1 MGSARVKQDKM
12 EKMLG
17 LFSAGMLLVLSAGF
31 STTYATPEHEM
42 RNNEKEEPNC
52 FLCQI
57 VVVSVEMAIIS
68 NNVTMDHIVESVGY
82 VCDTLGE
89 EDSSIVASCHAMVEE
104 YLEIIIDMIVVQLM
118 QPFEVCSTLNICP

>member
-1 MGSARVKQDKM
+1 MDAR
-12 EKMLG
+12 MLG
-17 LFSAGMLLVLSAGF
+17 LFSAGMLLVLAAGF
-31 STTYATPEHEM
+31 STTYAASQEM
-42 RNNEKEEPNC
+42 RNIEKEEPNC

-104 YLEIIIDMIVVQLM
+104 YLEIIIDMTVVQLM
-118 QPFEVCSTLNICP
+118 QPFEVCSTLNIWPGSKSS

>member
-1 MGSARVKQDKM
+1 MQLKDNESRKENIIIWLILQQ
-12 EKMLG
+12 
-17 LFSAGMLLVLSAGF
+17 
-31 STTYATPEHEM
+31 EM

>member
-1 MGSARVKQDKM
+1 MGSAGVKQDKM
-12 EKMLG
+12 DAKMLG
-17 LFSAGMLLVLSAGF
+17 LFSAGMLLVLAAGF
-31 STTYATPEHEM
+31 STTYATPEQEM

-82 VCDTLGE
+82 VCDTLVE
-89 EDSSIVASCHAMVEE
+89 ED
-104 YLEIIIDMIVVQLM
+104 LEIIIDMIVVQLM